1 MCEREVTAALGKVG
15 RLLLFICHLVNQEND
30 SQNDRTKLKQI
41 VPCNEH
47 ICHPLSLWIG
57 GNKEEILPPKEIKKK
72 SKGGTVY
79 RGAGSTTNNVA
90 QNPINCKENIIKKGH
105 VAEKCDVPC
114 FYLGVGMKCRG
125 VPFIQPLCPGSGA
138 GRLIAA
144 LRTLKNFFTFIC
156 HNLPPLCVL

>member
-1 MCEREVTAALGKVG
+1 MQREVIARLEAG

-72 SKGGTVY
+72 SKGGTAY
-79 RGAGSTTNNVA
+79 RGTGSTTDSVA
-90 QNPINCKENIIKKGH
+90 QDSTNCKENVESSQKG
-105 VAEKCDVPC
+105 VS
-114 FYLGVGMKCRG
+114 
-125 VPFIQPLCPGSGA
+125 Q
-138 GRLIAA
+138 
-144 LRTLKNFFTFIC
+144 T
-156 HNLPPLCVL
+156 